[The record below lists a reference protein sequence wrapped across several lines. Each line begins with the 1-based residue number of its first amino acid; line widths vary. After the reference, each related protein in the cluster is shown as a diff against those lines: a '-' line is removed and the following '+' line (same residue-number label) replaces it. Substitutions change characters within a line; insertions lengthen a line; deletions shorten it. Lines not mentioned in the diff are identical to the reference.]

1 MSLKFFE
8 TLPKKQKKTIYE
20 TIKENALGNSSYF
33 FVVLLGA
40 VVATLGLLTSNI
52 AVIIGAMLISPI
64 MNPLISL
71 SFSIATGDSDLF
83 GKSFKTLL
91 FGIFLAL
98 GVSFLATFLVP
109 ERSLTPEVLSRTQPT
124 LIDLIIAVAS
134 GSAGAYTMF
143 RKTGLMILPGVAI
156 ATAIM
161 PPLCVVGIG
170 LSFGNFGVA
179 IGGAL
184 LFLANLIAINLAAA
198 IIFKLMGFSIDTA
211 QTPVDPDNQNAG
223 TVFARQH
230 KRRFTVSVV
239 AFVIISI
246 PLSLFMYHIITTT
259 QADNT
264 IKDSLEADLKNYSN
278 VEFVDYSYEHT
289 DGQYDINITVNAERK
304 PTREDIIK
312 IQKSL
317 ADELNA
323 PVEVTMRVVFSTE
336 VSAEDVSEP

>member
-1 MSLKFFE
+1 MSVKFFA

-20 TIKENALGNSSYF
+20 TIKENAAGNASYV
-33 FVVLLGA
+33 FVVILGA

-91 FGIFLAL
+91 LGVFLAL

-109 ERSLTPEVLSRTQPT
+109 ERSLTSEILSRTQPT

-161 PPLCVVGIG
+161 PPLCVVGVG
-170 LSFGNFGVA
+170 LAFGNAGVA

-198 IIFKLMGFSIDTA
+198 VIFKLMGFSIDTA
-211 QTPVDPDNQNAG
+211 QAPVDPDNKKAEA
-223 TVFARQH
+223 VFARQH

-259 QADNT
+259 QAQNT
-264 IKDSLEADLKNYSN
+264 IETSLETALSTYSN

-304 PTREDIIK
+304 PTRDEIIK
-312 IQKSL
+312 IQNSL
-317 ADELNA
+317 AGELDA

>member
-1 MSLKFFE
+1 
-8 TLPKKQKKTIYE
+8 
-20 TIKENALGNSSYF
+20 
-33 FVVLLGA
+33 
-40 VVATLGLLTSNI
+40 
-52 AVIIGAMLISPI
+52 
-64 MNPLISL
+64 
-71 SFSIATGDSDLF
+71 
-83 GKSFKTLL
+83 
-91 FGIFLAL
+91 
-98 GVSFLATFLVP
+98 
-109 ERSLTPEVLSRTQPT
+109 
-124 LIDLIIAVAS
+124 
-134 GSAGAYTMF
+134 MF

-161 PPLCVVGIG
+161 PPLCVVGVG
-170 LSFGNFGVA
+170 LAFGNAGVA

-198 IIFKLMGFSIDTA
+198 VIFKLMGFSIDTA
-211 QTPVDPDNQNAG
+211 QAPVDPDNKKAEA
-223 TVFARQH
+223 VFARQH

-259 QADNT
+259 QAQNT
-264 IKDSLEADLKNYSN
+264 IETSLETALSTYSN

-304 PTREDIIK
+304 PTRDEIIK
-312 IQKSL
+312 IQNSL
-317 ADELNA
+317 AGELDA